1 MDGLI
6 LHLLGMTTLTLVVG
20 WSLSIVAASL
30 SLLVMN
36 LLLGLDLGGYPV
48 SWFFTVLL
56 PASVSSTLASLL
68 CRPRLKNPF
77 FYMLG
82 TGFAVGGLVVMLIAL
97 LAEALFA
104 LTGLGGLLEAIS
116 EYWPLLLLMMFSEA
130 FINGMCVSALA
141 IFFPDWLKTFD
152 DHFYLD
158 DAYSASDASAPA
170 YNTWS
175 GMFLLLTL
183 ISLRGNDYDNCWK
196 IHCCSRPVR
205 RFFWCHCRL
214 CCASRRWRT
223 DG

>member
-1 MDGLI
+1 MQILAYLIPDYLSLMAGSLLLVALLVALYLAPWRALRLDPGRVHLVAGGAVACLMLWLINIRTVDGLI

-20 WSLSIVAASL
+20 WSLSIIAASL

-68 CRPRLKNPF
+68 HRPRLKNPF

-82 TGFAVGGLVVMLIAL
+82 AGFAGGGLVVMLIAL

-130 FINGMCVSALA
+130 FINGMLVSALA

-158 DAYSASDASAPA
+158 DA
-170 YNTWS
+170 
-175 GMFLLLTL
+175 
-183 ISLRGNDYDNCWK
+183 
-196 IHCCSRPVR
+196 
-205 RFFWCHCRL
+205 
-214 CCASRRWRT
+214 
-223 DG
+223 